1 MQVKTLG
8 KNQTEIAFDNGDRVL
23 VSYDQPVAAFVH
35 GVLFETTTHWSV
47 TTTRHIA
54 SWIGRFG
61 TALAGDVSSRPQVWF
76 DALLKGASLSMP
88 GQVPETVIADDN
100 NANTN
105 TLAALV

>member
-23 VSYDQPVAAFVH
+23 VSYDQPVAAYVN

-47 TTTRHIA
+47 TTGRHIN

-61 TALAGDVSSRPQVWF
+61 TALASDVSSRPQVWF
-76 DALLKGASLSMP
+76 DDLLKGAALPDPQTM
-88 GQVPETVIADDN
+88 IADDN
-100 NANTN
+100 NGNSNAASNH
-105 TLAALV
+105 LAALV